1 MDHQRTLQAGDE
13 LYELIL
19 STADLQ
25 EFLAQFAASTVE
37 SLSTVQARL
46 RYGITLLRPRKPIT
60 VAADSDR
67 ARLLDE
73 VQYVHAEGP
82 CLEACRVATTILVDQ
97 VGAEER
103 WPAYMAAV
111 AGNGVQSILAVPFE
125 LAGAGRAALNLYADA
140 VGVFT
145 PETIS
150 TAESFVHRA
159 SGALRLA
166 VEVARHTDTAANLQ
180 AAMESRTT
188 IDLAAG
194 MLMAQNRCSQEE
206 AIAFL
211 QRASNTRN
219 TKMRDVAAA
228 VIAGITATA
237 AETHFQ
243 D

>member
-1 MDHQRTLQAGDE
+1 MDHQKTSKAGDE

-25 EFLAQFAASTVE
+25 EFLTRFAVSTVE
-37 SLSTVQARL
+37 SLSTAQARL
-46 RYGITLLRPRKPIT
+46 RCGITLMRPRKPVT
-60 VAADSDR
+60 VAADSDS

-73 VQYVHAEGP
+73 VQYAHAEGP
-82 CLEACRVATTILVDQ
+82 CLEACQVATTILVDQ
-97 VGAEER
+97 VSTEQR

-111 AGNGVQSILAVPFE
+111 AGNGVQSILAVP
-125 LAGAGRAALNLYADA
+125 
-140 VGVFT
+140 
-145 PETIS
+145 
-150 TAESFVHRA
+150 
-159 SGALRLA
+159 
-166 VEVARHTDTAANLQ
+166 TDTAANLQ
-180 AAMESRTT
+180 AAMQSRTT

-219 TKMRDVAAA
+219 RKMHDVAAA
-228 VIAGITATA
+228 VIAGITAAA

>member
-1 MDHQRTLQAGDE
+1 MDHQRTSQTGDE

-25 EFLAQFAASTVE
+25 EFLTGFAASTVE
-37 SLSTVQARL
+37 RLSTAQARL
-46 RYGITLLRPRKPIT
+46 RCGITLIRPRKPVT

-73 VQYVHAEGP
+73 VQYAHAEGP
-82 CLEACRVATTILVDQ
+82 CLEACRVATTILVEQ
-97 VGAEER
+97 VSTEQR
-103 WPAYMAAV
+103 WPPYMAAV
-111 AGNGVQSILAVPFE
+111 AGNGIQSILAVPFE

-150 TAESFVHRA
+150 TAESFVQRA

-166 VEVARHTDTAANLQ
+166 VEAARHTDTTANLQ
-180 AAMESRTT
+180 AAMQSRTT

-194 MLMAQNRCSQEE
+194 IIMAQNRCSQEE
-206 AIAFL
+206 AIALL

-219 TKMRDVAAA
+219 LKMHDVAAA
-228 VIAGITATA
+228 VIAGITAVAT
-237 AETHFQ
+237 ETHFQ

>member
-1 MDHQRTLQAGDE
+1 MDHQRTSQAGDE

-25 EFLAQFAASTVE
+25 EFLTRFAVSTVE
-37 SLSTVQARL
+37 SLSTAQARL
-46 RYGITLLRPRKPIT
+46 RCGITLMRPRKPVT

-73 VQYVHAEGP
+73 IQYAHAEGP

-97 VGAEER
+97 VRTERR
-103 WPAYMAAV
+103 WPQYMAAV

-140 VGVFT
+140 VDVFT

-166 VEVARHTDTAANLQ
+166 VQTAKQ
-180 AAMESRTT
+180 ADKAADLRSAMESRTT

-194 MLMAQNRCSQEE
+194 IIMAQSRCSQED
-206 AIAFL
+206 AIGL
-211 QRASNTRN
+211 LRQASNTRN
-219 TKMRDVAAA
+219 TKMHDVAAA
-228 VIAGITATA
+228 VIAGITAA
-237 AETHFQ
+237 ATETHFQ

>member
-1 MDHQRTLQAGDE
+1 MDHQKTSKAGDE
-13 LYELIL
+13 LYELRL

-25 EFLAQFAASTVE
+25 EFLTRFAVSTVE
-37 SLSTVQARL
+37 SLSTAQARL
-46 RYGITLLRPRKPIT
+46 RCGITLMRPRKPVT
-60 VAADSDR
+60 VAADSDS

-73 VQYVHAEGP
+73 VQYAHAEGP
-82 CLEACRVATTILVDQ
+82 CLEACQVATTILVDQ
-97 VGAEER
+97 VSTEQR

-180 AAMESRTT
+180 AAMQSRTT

-219 TKMRDVAAA
+219 RKMHDVAAA
-228 VIAGITATA
+228 VIAGITAAA